1 MLKKRRTILNKA
13 TVFLVAV
20 IMAFVGLTPAAAFAD
35 DGARSYLESNYIT
48 GNKVI
53 TNGGDAVVKSSDGLT
68 YTIGTA
74 TPSGSK
80 ITSIRLKMESSSG
93 TYKSGW
99 YISADNPYIT

>member
-1 MLKKRRTILNKA
+1 MLKNRKTILKKA
-13 TVFLVAV
+13 TVFLVAT
-20 IMAFVGLTPAAAFAD
+20 IMAFTGLMPAAAFAD
-35 DGARSYLESNYIT
+35 DDARSYLESNYIT
-48 GNKVI
+48 SNKVI

-99 YISADNPYIT
+99 YI